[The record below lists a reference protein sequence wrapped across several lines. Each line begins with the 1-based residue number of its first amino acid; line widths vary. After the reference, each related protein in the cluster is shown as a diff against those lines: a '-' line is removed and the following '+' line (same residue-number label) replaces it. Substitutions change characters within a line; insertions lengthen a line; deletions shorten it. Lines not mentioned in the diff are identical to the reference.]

1 MGGAPEYFHE
11 NHTHLRPF
19 YLGGECITEAHVS
32 DCSENPFAL
41 AEALEAG
48 KRLQG
53 KARLRRL
60 FAEAR
65 PKPGYLISTNFLKA
79 VRVEPCRRRMY
90 IPSEKCSVLIV

>member
-11 NHTHLRPF
+11 NHTHLMPF
-19 YLGGECITEAHVS
+19 YLGDEYVTGARVS
-32 DCSENPFAL
+32 DCSRNPFPP

-48 KRLQG
+48 KRLQR
-53 KARLRRL
+53 KARLRSL
-60 FAEAR
+60 SAEAR
-65 PKPGYLISTNFLKA
+65 PKSGYLISTNFLKA